1 MKRNEVLLLSAIL
14 LTSALLSLSL
24 LTRGHLW
31 WDDFASYIL
40 QAQSLL
46 RGTPSEF
53 VAHNMF
59 TIEQSS
65 YPPGPIAYPWGFP
78 ILLTPVLAFFG
89 MKLLALKGLN
99 TIFFLLFLIVF
110 HQLAKTRLAPAWS
123 LLLTAILAFNPAL
136 LQAHDLI
143 LSDIPFLFFSTLAL
157 LLIEK
162 NRKQT
167 WAIGLIIFTAF
178 SLRTNGLLLLAPLAT
193 AQIQQFPSWAEA
205 RKNWAEI
212 AVPYVVFAGL
222 AVLLGLLLP
231 GGQESY
237 FSHFS
242 MLTLERW
249 LANAAF
255 YLSLPNGFFKDLWL
269 GSVFFWLWALLFF
282 AGVIFK
288 FKKDLSLLAYL
299 AVSLGVFITWP
310 ETQGLRFLYPLAP
323 IGAMVAA
330 EGWKSAAERFSARG
344 ISVARWAG
352 LGSAGLL
359 IVLSLAASAQIG
371 ASNLRNGRDIN
382 GPFDAYSQEMFG
394 FIREETPPNSVVIFF
409 RPRAM
414 RLLGE
419 RDSFLST
426 ECTRLPKG
434 DYLALSK
441 KADDSLQIPENQIQ
455 GCGLS
460 LTTVFENR
468 RFIVFRLSQ

>member
-14 LTSALLSLSL
+14 LTSALLSLSM

-46 RGTPSEF
+46 RGNPGEL
-53 VAHNMF
+53 VAHNAF
-59 TIEQSS
+59 TIKQSS

-78 ILLTPVLAFFG
+78 ILLMPVLAVFG

-110 HQLAKTRLAPAWS
+110 SQLAKTRLAPDWS
-123 LLLTAILAFNPAL
+123 LFLTAILAFNPAL

-143 LSDIPFLFFSTLAL
+143 LSDIPFLFFSTLTL

-167 WAIGLIIFTAF
+167 WTIGLVVFAAF
-178 SLRTNGLLLLAPLAT
+178 SLRTNGLLLLAPLAV

-205 RKNWAEI
+205 RKNWTKI
-212 AVPYVVFAGL
+212 AAPYLVFATL
-222 AVLLGLLLP
+222 AGMLALLLP

-237 FSHFS
+237 FNHFT
-242 MLTLERW
+242 MFTVERW
-249 LANAAF
+249 LANAAY
-255 YLSLPNGFFKDLWL
+255 YLRLPAELFKGIWL
-269 GSVFFWLWALLFF
+269 GPVFFWFWALSFLAGLLFN
-282 AGVIFK
+282 
-288 FKKDLSLLAYL
+288 FKKDLPLLTYL
-299 AVSLGVFITWP
+299 VVSLGLFITWP
-310 ETQGLRFLYPLAP
+310 ETQGLRFLYPLVP
-323 IGAMVAA
+323 IGALIAA
-330 EGWKSAAERFSARG
+330 EGWKSAAERLPARG
-344 ISVARWAG
+344 TFVARWAG
-352 LGSAGLL
+352 LGSVGLL
-359 IVLSLAASAQIG
+359 ILLSLTASAQIG
-371 ASNLRNGRDIN
+371 MSNLRNGRDIN
-382 GPFDAYSQEMFG
+382 GPFDVYSQEMFA
-394 FIREETPPNSVVIFF
+394 FIREGTPPDSVVIFF

-426 ECTRLPKG
+426 ECARLPLG

-441 KADDSLQIPENQIQ
+441 KADDSLQIPESQIQ

-460 LTTVFENR
+460 LTSVFENR
-468 RFIVFRLSQ
+468 RFIVFRLAQ